1 MSIGVDAFPVENEE
15 EARILML
22 HHLRLAAM
30 YFEATPTK
38 IEVPEDEFSRP
49 AMNAWL
55 DAMEG
60 LYPDD

>member
-30 YFEATPTK
+30 YFEATPEHLNLPT
-38 IEVPEDEFSRP
+38 DEFSSP
-49 AMNAWL
+49 AMEAWVSK
-55 DAMEG
+55 MEG